1 MMLHHMKTLMVAA
14 AVLVPG
20 RAVLAQAGT
29 ERLLWVD
36 GQAGRLRVS
45 DGGSGGTPVL
55 FVHSLAGNRQQWS
68 NQLAHL
74 RGNRRAVAFD
84 LRGHGESDRPS
95 GADYSLEGAAA
106 DIETVAN
113 RLGLDRF
120 ILVGHSFGGGAVATY
135 AGAHPERVAGL
146 FFVDPIGDQRSA
158 RTQVDMLVQ
167 MLQSPAYQ
175 SAAMMYYEA
184 ILVNATPDVRGQV
197 LAALGQTSQEALVKA
212 FASIVEFDPTE
223 ALQPYS
229 GPMFNVISD
238 LNEFPASLHNII
250 PNLPTERMAGT
261 SHWLHMDRP
270 EEFNSHLD
278 VFLAGKH

>member
-1 MMLHHMKTLMVAA
+1 MRHVRILLLAA
-14 AVLVPG
+14 AVLVPVQ
-20 RAVLAQAGT
+20 AVLAQESD
-29 ERLLWVD
+29 ERLRWVD
-36 GQAGRLRVS
+36 GQAGKLRVS

-55 FVHSLAGNRQQWS
+55 FVHSLAGNRRQWS

-74 RGNRRAVAFD
+74 RRNQRAVAFD
-84 LRGHGESDRPS
+84 LRGHGESDKPS
-95 GADYSLEGAAA
+95 GADYSLEAAAA
-106 DIETVAN
+106 DIEAVAN
-113 RLGLDRF
+113 HLGLDRF
-120 ILVGHSFGGGAVATY
+120 VLVGHSFGGGAIATY

-158 RTQVDMLVQ
+158 RMQVDMLVQ

-212 FASIVEFDPTE
+212 FASIVEFDPVAT
-223 ALQPYS
+223 LQPYS

-238 LNEFPASLHNII
+238 LNEFPTSLHNII
-250 PNLPTERMAGT
+250 PNLPTERITGT

-278 VFLAGKH
+278 EFLAGN

>member
-1 MMLHHMKTLMVAA
+1 MRRVRILMLAV
-14 AVLVPG
+14 AVLVPVQ
-20 RAVLAQAGT
+20 AVLAQESD
-29 ERLLWVD
+29 ERLRWVD
-36 GQAGRLRVS
+36 GQAGKLRVS

-55 FVHSLAGNRQQWS
+55 FVHSLAGNRRQWS

-74 RGNRRAVAFD
+74 RRNRRAVAFD
-84 LRGHGESDRPS
+84 LKGHGESDKPS
-95 GADYSLEGAAA
+95 GADYSLEGVAA
-106 DIETVAN
+106 DIEAVAN
-113 RLGLDRF
+113 QLGLDRF
-120 ILVGHSFGGGAVATY
+120 VLVGHSFGGGAIATY
-135 AGAHPERVAGL
+135 AGAHPERVVGL

-158 RTQVDMLVQ
+158 RMQVDMLVQ

-197 LAALGQTSQEALVKA
+197 LADLGQTSQEALVKA
-212 FASIVEFDPTE
+212 FASIVEFDPAAT
-223 ALQPYS
+223 LRPYS

-238 LNEFPASLHNII
+238 LNEFPTSLHNII
-250 PNLPTERMAGT
+250 PNLPTERITGT

-278 VFLAGKH
+278 GFLAGKH

>member
-1 MMLHHMKTLMVAA
+1 MRHVRTLMVAA
-14 AVLVPG
+14 AVLVPAQ
-20 RAVLAQAGT
+20 AVLAQAGN

-55 FVHSLAGNRQQWS
+55 FVHSLAGNLRQWS

-74 RGNRRAVAFD
+74 RSNRRAVAFD
-84 LRGHGESDRPS
+84 LRGHGESDKPS
-95 GADYSLEGAAA
+95 GADYSLEGVAA
-106 DIETVAN
+106 DIDAVAN
-113 RLGLDRF
+113 QLGLDRF
-120 ILVGHSFGGGAVATY
+120 VLVGHSFGGGAVATY

-146 FFVDPIGDQRSA
+146 FLVDPIGDQRSA
-158 RTQVDMLVQ
+158 RTQVDILVQ

-212 FASIVEFDPTE
+212 FASIVEFDPAAT
-223 ALQPYS
+223 LQPYS
-229 GPMFNVISD
+229 GPMFNIISD
-238 LNEFPASLHNII
+238 LNEFPTSLHNII
-250 PNLPTERMAGT
+250 PNLPTERIVGT

-278 VFLAGKH
+278 GFLAGKH

>member
-1 MMLHHMKTLMVAA
+1 MMRHVRTLMVAA
-14 AVLVPG
+14 AVLVPAQ
-20 RAVLAQAGT
+20 AVLAQAGN

-55 FVHSLAGNRQQWS
+55 FVHSLAGNLRQWS

-74 RGNRRAVAFD
+74 RSNRRAVAFD
-84 LRGHGESDRPS
+84 LRGHGESDKPS
-95 GADYSLEGAAA
+95 GADYSLEGVAA
-106 DIETVAN
+106 DIDAVAN
-113 RLGLDRF
+113 QLGLDRF
-120 ILVGHSFGGGAVATY
+120 VLVGHSFGGGAVATY

-146 FFVDPIGDQRSA
+146 FLVDPIGDQRSA
-158 RTQVDMLVQ
+158 RTQVDILVQ

-212 FASIVEFDPTE
+212 FASIVEFDPAAT
-223 ALQPYS
+223 LQPYS
-229 GPMFNVISD
+229 GPMFNIISD
-238 LNEFPASLHNII
+238 LNEFPTSLHNII
-250 PNLPTERMAGT
+250 PNLPTERIVGT

-278 VFLAGKH
+278 GFLAGKH